1 VRYNLIVPCGGSGV
15 RTGLSYNKLFYKDKN
30 EVMMIEKTLSLFLK
44 DDRCTRIILPIND
57 DEKYFDFVKSN
68 EKVVFVQGGK
78 TREDSVKSGLSM
90 LEKDCEYVL
99 IHDGDRPFIELAVV
113 NNVLDALE
121 EGYLS
126 VIPGVASVD
135 ATIYKN
141 EYTTEPIYFIQTPQ
155 GFKKDVLL
163 KAFDEDVSLFR
174 DEGSIVMKKCGITPH
189 VVNGSYSN
197 IKITNKED
205 LELLDK
211 E

>member
-1 VRYNLIVPCGGSGV
+1 MKNFKENPEILMDVLNAPKNKQMVKDLICYILKVDFNKIE
-15 RTGLSYNKLFYKDKN
+15 LSENIEKFSNYYISDKN
-30 EVMMIEKTLSLFLK
+30 F
-44 DDRCTRIILPIND
+44 
-57 DEKYFDFVKSN
+57 
-68 EKVVFVQGGK
+68 
-78 TREDSVKSGLSM
+78 
-90 LEKDCEYVL
+90 YV
-99 IHDGDRPFIELAVV
+99 IELKGNSEGAF
-113 NNVLDALE
+113 LDALE